1 MYKELQKNIIS
12 IHVFYMYGI
21 VNLYYEAV
29 DWFISWNRNCRNW
42 LKNDSINKFTHKKSL
57 E

>member
-21 VNLYYEAV
+21 VHLYYEAV

-42 LKNDSINKFTHKKSL
+42 LKNDLINKFTHKQRV
-57 E
+57 